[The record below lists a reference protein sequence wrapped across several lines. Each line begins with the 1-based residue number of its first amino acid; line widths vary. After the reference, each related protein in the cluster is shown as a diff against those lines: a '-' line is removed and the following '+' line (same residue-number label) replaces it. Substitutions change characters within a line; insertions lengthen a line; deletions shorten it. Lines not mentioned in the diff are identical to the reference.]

1 MSSLRVCHLGK
12 YYPPAPGG
20 IETHVRTLAIAQA
33 ELGATVQVFC
43 VNHEPGPTT
52 VEFDGPVKVTRFA
65 RKAAAAKLD
74 VCPEMV
80 EGLRKVEAD
89 ILHMQVPNP
98 TMILALLLAR
108 SKIPLVVTYQSDV
121 IRQKLRAALFRPI
134 ERLAYRN
141 VRAILSTSPSYPGG
155 SSFLRS
161 YHDKISLLPNG
172 IDLGPY
178 LKPSA
183 EHVAEADRIRT
194 SYQGPLWLG
203 CGRQVYYKGFLNA
216 IRALTRVSGT
226 LLLIGD
232 GPDHAMLRAE
242 TETLGL
248 TDRVVFLGNLPHYM
262 DLIPYYLAADA
273 FWFPSNAR
281 SEAFGLVQ
289 VEAMACGCP
298 VVNAAIPHSGV
309 AWVSPH
315 EETGL
320 TVSVDD
326 PIALADAANRL
337 LTEPG
342 LRDRLS
348 IAARERAIN
357 EFDHRVMAKRSL
369 AIYEDVLIKYP
380 LSATTID
387 LGRSRSADQ
396 RPNHSLGLNQRTPFG

>member
-1 MSSLRVCHLGK
+1 MQTLRVCHLGK

-20 IETHVRTLAIAQA
+20 IETHVRTLALAQA
-33 ELGATVQVFC
+33 GLGASVRVFC
-43 VNHEPGPTT
+43 VNHEAGPTT
-52 VEFDGPVKVTRFA
+52 VERDGPVEVTRFA

-74 VCPEMV
+74 VCPELID
-80 EGLRKVEAD
+80 GLRRAEAD

-108 SKIPLVVTYQSDV
+108 PKIPLVVTYQSDV

-134 ERLAYRN
+134 EKLAYRH
-141 VRAILSTSPSYPGG
+141 VRAILTTSPSYPGG
-155 SSFLRS
+155 SEFLRP
-161 YHDKISLLPNG
+161 YADRIDLLPNG

-178 LKPSA
+178 LDPSPGNLA
-183 EHVAEADRIRT
+183 KAGEIRDRYR
-194 SYQGPLWLG
+194 GPIWLG

-232 GPDHAMLRAE
+232 GPDRPALQAE
-242 TETLGL
+242 AEALGL
-248 TDRVVFLGNLPHYM
+248 GDRVVFLGNLPHYL
-262 DLIPYYLAADA
+262 DLIPYYLAAYA

-298 VVNAAIPHSGV
+298 VINAAIPHSGV

-320 TVSVDD
+320 TIPVDD
-326 PIALADAANRL
+326 PVALADAANRL

-342 LRDRLS
+342 LRDRLGA
-348 IAARERAIN
+348 AARERAIR
-357 EFDHRVMAKRSL
+357 EFDHRVMAERSL
-369 AIYEDVLIKYP
+369 AIYRRVLADRQTEEPAPRRILVP
-380 LSATTID
+380 
-387 LGRSRSADQ
+387 GRS
-396 RPNHSLGLNQRTPFG
+396 TPLA